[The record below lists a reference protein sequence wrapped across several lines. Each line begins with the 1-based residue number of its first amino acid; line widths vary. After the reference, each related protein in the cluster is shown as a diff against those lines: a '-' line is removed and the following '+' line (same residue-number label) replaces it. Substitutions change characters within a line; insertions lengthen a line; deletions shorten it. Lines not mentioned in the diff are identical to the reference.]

1 MRDILFINNVKNFL
15 DIILQKYY
23 DFKQIEKKPLRKS
36 SKQDLK
42 ESQRAAGG
50 GIAA

>member
-1 MRDILFINNVKNFL
+1 MKKNL
-15 DIILQKYY
+15 DFSIRKYY

-36 SKQDLK
+36 SKQDSK
-42 ESQRAAGG
+42 DFQRAAGG